1 MGRCYDHPTPLSFQH
16 RLKMYIM
23 GKDAKVLSVN
33 VNSLDVESNTLGKEN
48 EKITMEKPLI
58 AGSDLIVDGNA
69 PCLVS
74 KSFSDLGQI
83 NDPDEP
89 EEEDGFNLNERSV
102 VHLPEEEA
110 TDYFL
115 GYVVHKFQHK
125 YPQLGYVLQETCNN
139 MSWVSFVSRG
149 KLKCMNPDYRAV
161 LLHINKVFSDY
172 HGEALKDGEGSSEI
186 ILKASNLPP
195 FFPIEV
201 ARFFI
206 RCRVYF
212 MIKLLNNRLKESKLI
227 HCRQAE
233 MKMKKTVS

>member
-1 MGRCYDHPTPLSFQH
+1 MRQMGRCYDHPTPLSFQH

-74 KSFSDLGQI
+74 KLFSDLGQ
-83 NDPDEP
+83 NNYPDEP

-102 VHLPEEEA
+102 VHLAEEEA

-125 YPQLGYVLQETCNN
+125 SSTWICFTRN
-139 MSWVSFVSRG
+139 M
-149 KLKCMNPDYRAV
+149 
-161 LLHINKVFSDY
+161 
-172 HGEALKDGEGSSEI
+172 
-186 ILKASNLPP
+186 
-195 FFPIEV
+195 
-201 ARFFI
+201 
-206 RCRVYF
+206 
-212 MIKLLNNRLKESKLI
+212 
-227 HCRQAE
+227 Q
-233 MKMKKTVS
+233 